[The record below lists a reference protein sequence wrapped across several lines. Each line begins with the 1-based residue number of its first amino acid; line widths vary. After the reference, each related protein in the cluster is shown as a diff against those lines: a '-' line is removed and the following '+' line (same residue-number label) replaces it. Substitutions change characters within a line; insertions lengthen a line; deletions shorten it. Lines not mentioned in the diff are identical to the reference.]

1 VTDDAR
7 AREEFL
13 AGERPDEVAL
23 YVADEHA
30 DPSLRS
36 RGLET
41 GGGVLLVLPGERGR
55 SAFEAGTGVQAMT
68 FAGQAMGRDG
78 RVADTLDDGE
88 CPEAGDGEDHAVRFL
103 LAFAEE
109 QNEAVGG
116 QYADGDV
123 VHAYA
128 QCTCGV
134 AYSDRWV
141 VGER

>member
-13 AGERPDEVAL
+13 AGDRPDEVAL
-23 YVADEHA
+23 YVADDHA
-30 DPSLRS
+30 DPALES
-36 RGLET
+36 RGLKT
-41 GGGVLLVLPGERGR
+41 GDGVLLVLPGERGR

-68 FAGQAMGRDG
+68 FAGQAMGREG
-78 RVADTLDDGE
+78 RVAETLDGGT
-88 CPEAGDGEDHAVRFL
+88 CPEAGDDETHTLQFL

-109 QNEAVGG
+109 QNDEVGG

-128 QCTCGV
+128 QCSCGV